1 MLISDKERLNQ
12 MEHDYRNAFPIDID
26 WLLDYAKEQAERAQ
40 ELHESMKRQDKVV
53 DGYRKENKCYREA
66 LEFYSKRDNY
76 EPKHFDPNI
85 VEYMS
90 VIDYDEGE
98 EARKTLRVD
107 M

>member
-1 MLISDKERLNQ
+1 MFKDVIDQLEDDEYINRL
-12 MEHDYRNAFPIDID
+12 
-26 WLLDYAKEQAERAQ
+26 EQQ
-40 ELHESMKRQDKVV
+40 NKR
-53 DGYRKENKCYREA
+53 YREA

-76 EPKHFDPNI
+76 EPKHFDPN
-85 VEYMS
+85 VVDYMS

>member
-26 WLLDYAKEQAERAQ
+26 CLLDYAKEQAEQ
-40 ELHESMKRQDKVV
+40 M
-53 DGYRKENKCYREA
+53 ENLKNAFDDLDSDYIDLVKQNERYREA